1 MLGRRRPLLRA
12 AAVGGTAY
20 AIGRRRAQREDD
32 MAYEE
37 EMQQS
42 GGGLSAESVDE
53 LERLGKLK
61 EQGIL
66 TDAEFVEQKER
77 ILAGT

>member
-1 MLGRRRPLLRA
+1 MRA

-20 AIGRRRAQREDD
+20 AIGRRRAQRQDD
-32 MAYEE
+32 QAYEHE
-37 EMQQS
+37 AAQS
-42 GGGLSAESVDE
+42 SGLSETNVDE

-66 TDAEFVEQKER
+66 TDAEFAQQKEK